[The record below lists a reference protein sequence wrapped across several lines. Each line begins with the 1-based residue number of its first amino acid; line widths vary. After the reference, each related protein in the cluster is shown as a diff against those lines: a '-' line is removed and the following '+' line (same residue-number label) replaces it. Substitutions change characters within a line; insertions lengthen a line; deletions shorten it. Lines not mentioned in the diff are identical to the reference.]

1 MTTITTKK
9 QLRQYFQDRSNNE
22 SNPNKNICAL
32 RVAEA
37 LRCDDKVRYL
47 HTIDDLVRATRKV
60 WKVVSRASG
69 LKGKSVGK
77 IRSKLQDI
85 AAKDG
90 FFCFILR
97 VDGHVILTDAQG
109 RTCVDTAPRKAD
121 RRRVT
126 HVYGIRRK
134 DSRIL

>member
-1 MTTITTKK
+1 MIPKS
-9 QLRQYFQDRSNNE
+9 QVRQYLRDSSNNE

-32 RVAEA
+32 RVAEM
-37 LRCDDKVRYL
+37 LRCDDLVLYL
-47 HTIDDLVRATRKV
+47 HTIDDLVRAARKV

-85 AAKDG
+85 AAKEG
-90 FFCFILR
+90 FICFILR
-97 VDGHVILTDAQG
+97 VDGHVILVDAKG
-109 RTCVDTAPRKAD
+109 RTCVDTAPRKVD
-121 RRRVT
+121 RRKVT

-134 DSRIL
+134 